1 MRYKRV
7 IKDYNKNYAARI
19 RRYPSQIKEMEQ
31 SFHWHEDY
39 ELVCVIEGTLRL
51 LKFDEE
57 ITLHDGDVY
66 FINSEEIH
74 AYGRLD
80 DLKQLLM
87 INFPPAA
94 IQSYAE
100 TPETF
105 MKFEVKS
112 EESKN
117 AIRHIMS
124 RLYNAKGDDSVPYIL
139 YTKASLNYLM
149 YHLFTDCRNDSIKY
163 ILGSDSDDFDCA
175 KSAIIY
181 MRRNF
186 REDISLN
193 EIAGI
198 VGMTPA
204 HFSKYFKDKT
214 ECTFSRYLRKIRLE
228 CAVQEMLSGK
238 TANAASEAS
247 GFPNVNSFILA
258 CKAEYGKTPME
269 LKNSM
274 LI

>member
-1 MRYKRV
+1 MKYRRLHKE
-7 IKDYNKNYAARI
+7 YNKNYAARI
-19 RRYPSQIKEMEQ
+19 LRYPSQIKTIDHE
-31 SFHWHEDY
+31 FHWHKDY
-39 ELVCVIEGTLRL
+39 ELLYIREGSMKI
-51 LKFDEE
+51 LKLDDEVVLNE
-57 ITLHDGDVY
+57 GDVY
-66 FINSEEIH
+66 FINTEDVH
-74 AYGRLD
+74 AYGKLD
-80 DLKQLLM
+80 DVKQFMM
-87 INFPPAA
+87 INFPPSA
-94 IQSYAE
+94 IQTYAE

-105 MKFEVKS
+105 MKFEINT

-124 RLYNAKGDDSVPYIL
+124 KLYDAKADDSATDIL

-149 YHLFTDCRNDSIKY
+149 FHLFSGCRNDSLEY

-181 MRRNF
+181 MGRNF
-186 REDISLN
+186 REDIPLN
-193 EIAGI
+193 KIAGI

-238 TANAASEAS
+238 TANAASASS

-269 LKNSM
+269 LKNSI